1 MTSSKSKSLKAIQR
15 KEREARILEEAYH
28 LLLEKGYYEASMDE
42 IAARVGISKGTL
54 YLHFKS
60 KEDLIFVLMEGGL
73 SKFISLVDQIILEE
87 RSVQERIRRILLETY
102 RSIQDGRHYLVALR
116 AIGLNKGLIRDR
128 LEEQVSQAGLMERLS
143 RLFEE
148 GKQSGEFDAAIP
160 TALLVSVFLGLMEIY
175 SSEQAEISHL
185 PPETLFEAVNQLF
198 LHGALAR
205 P

>member
-116 AIGLNKGLIRDR
+116 AIGLNKGLIHDR

>member
-148 GKQSGEFDAAIP
+148 GKQSGEFDVAIP